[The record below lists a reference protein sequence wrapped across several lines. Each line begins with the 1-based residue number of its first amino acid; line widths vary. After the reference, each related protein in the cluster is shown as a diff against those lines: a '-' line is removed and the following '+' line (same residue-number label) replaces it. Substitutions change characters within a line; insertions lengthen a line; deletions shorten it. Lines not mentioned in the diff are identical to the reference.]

1 MTPEQPDIEGKLPA
15 IESNSPR
22 YTEKI
27 GAILAPRIFSGLL
40 VLLCG
45 NLGAGKTLLARSM
58 GESLGAKKMRSPTF
72 AIESIHEPEGALF
85 PISHFD
91 LYRLGDISE
100 TRASVEERISDGYA
114 VFAEW
119 GEMLGEQISGDI
131 WRIDISENDDE
142 SRVIELSASGF
153 SALGALASAYE
164 KILDMPEEERF
175 A

>member
-1 MTPEQPDIEGKLPA
+1 VTPEQCDIEGKFPA
-15 IESNSPR
+15 IVSDSPR

-27 GAILAPRIFSGLL
+27 GSILAQYIFGGLL

-45 NLGAGKTLLARSM
+45 NLGVGKTLLARSM

-91 LYRLGDISE
+91 LYRLGDVSE
-100 TRASVEERISDGYA
+100 MRALTEERISDGYA

-119 GEMLGEQISGDI
+119 GERLGERISADT
-131 WRIDISENDDE
+131 WRIDISEKDGE
-142 SRVIELSASGF
+142 SRVIELSASGL
-153 SALGALASAYE
+153 SALGSLASAYE
-164 KILDMPEEERF
+164 RILDMPEGAF